1 MSLSCSSSIS
11 AKEPILYAWF
21 LGGKKH
27 VFMVLGRLVV
37 GMIPLHSLKQKTLKH
52 IAATPN
58 PPQSIRPGCLRYY
71 FRHVNRI
78 PMDPT

>member
-37 GMIPLHSLKQKTLKH
+37 GMIPLHSLKQKTLKKYRSY
-52 IAATPN
+52 PK
-58 PPQSIRPGCLRYY
+58 PPAEYPAGMFKILFQAR
-71 FRHVNRI
+71 
-78 PMDPT
+78 